1 MSFITS
7 FARHF
12 GVHITCNVNK
22 AFTVRSRKERCVTS
36 INQAIALSRF
46 CMPSNVSLSWRN
58 YSTVTWT
65 KLFLFNPVNTR
76 TVLRFKTRAQFLFY
90 CISLKIWLI
99 FRMANGLG
107 SSVYQLQCPGL
118 QQWALCLA
126 LKSSF
131 LYSWI
136 ISKSQGKK
144 QVLYHSQ
151 VILKKPEKYL
161 TLEVRVPGRIEVYL
175 PCRVR
180 LEIRCTVSLRR
191 NA

>member
-1 MSFITS
+1 M
-7 FARHF
+7 
-12 GVHITCNVNK
+12 
-22 AFTVRSRKERCVTS
+22 
-36 INQAIALSRF
+36 
-46 CMPSNVSLSWRN
+46 
-58 YSTVTWT
+58 
-65 KLFLFNPVNTR
+65 
-76 TVLRFKTRAQFLFY
+76 FY

-107 SSVYQLQCPGL
+107 SSVYQLQCHGL

-126 LKSSF
+126 LESSF

-136 ISKSQGKK
+136 ISKNQGKK

-151 VILKKPEKYL
+151 VILKKSEKYL
-161 TLEVRVPGRIEVYL
+161 TLEVRAPGRIEVYL

-180 LEIRCTVSLRR
+180 LEIRCTVSLTR